1 MPWNN
6 QGSGGNGQGSGGP
19 WGRGTPQN
27 GGGSNGG
34 PPDVEDFLRR
44 GRDRLA
50 RMMPGNEF
58 NIGAIT
64 IVALGIVVIWMF
76 SGIYFV
82 TPSEQGVVLR
92 FGAYVAQTGPGMH
105 YHLPWPI
112 ETVERPEVTSNRQI
126 AIGYRLGN
134 ETDDTSSPED
144 QQEERL
150 MLTGDENIVD
160 VNFTVNWSIKDAPS
174 YLFNVDNPEQ
184 TIKAVAE
191 SAMREVVGESQIE
204 SILTQD
210 KARIGSEV
218 RDLVQKTLDSYNAGI
233 AISQVNGINVN
244 RVDVPEEVQGAYR
257 DVQAARANQETAR
270 NSAEGYANQH
280 IPEARGQAAKVVQDA
295 EAYRQRVIAEAEGE
309 AKRFLSVYEEYK
321 KAPEVT
327 RRRMYLETMSQ
338 ILGDTNKIV
347 IDDGIG
353 KGVVPYLPLPA
364 LNARKGSAAGVAE
377 PSGTPASSPGSGA
390 SQ

>member
-1 MPWNN
+1 
-6 QGSGGNGQGSGGP
+6 
-19 WGRGTPQN
+19 
-27 GGGSNGG
+27 
-34 PPDVEDFLRR
+34 
-44 GRDRLA
+44 
-50 RMMPGNEF
+50 MMPGNEF
-58 NIGAIT
+58 NAGWIT
-64 IVALGIVVIWMF
+64 IVALVIILFWMF
-76 SGIYFV
+76 SGVYFV

-112 ETVERPEVTSNRQI
+112 ETVDRPEVTSNRQI

-134 ETDDTSSPED
+134 ETDDNSSSD
-144 QQEERL
+144 VLQEERL

-174 YLFNVDNPEQ
+174 YLFNVENPEQ

-210 KARIGSEV
+210 RARIGTEV
-218 RDLVQKTLDSYNAGI
+218 RDLVQKTLDTYNAGI
-233 AISQVNGINVN
+233 AISGVNGINVN
-244 RVDVPEEVQGAYR
+244 RVDVPEEVQAAYR
-257 DVQAARANQETAR
+257 DVQAARADQETAR
-270 NSAEGYANQH
+270 NAAEGYANKH

-321 KAPEVT
+321 KAPEIT

-347 IDDGIG
+347 IDDGVG

-364 LNARKGSAAGVAE
+364 LSPTKNSTSGVA
-377 PSGTPASSPGSGA
+377 GSSSPQAATPGSGG